1 LENVGHII
9 WRHRKLVTG
18 FFVLVCLTTGLVTL
32 FLPREYEATASI
44 LEPPEGKGGRALEA
58 FLGQS
63 ASPLGLLL
71 QGADGG
77 KARFLGIL
85 KSRTMQDDLIRQY
98 ELVKVYGVENSYAPM
113 RDARLQLERM
123 TEIRASREGVI
134 SIKVWANDAKT
145 AADIANSY
153 VENLDRRNTAMNVS
167 EGGQNRRFL
176 EGRVSEVTKALR
188 DAEDKLRAYQ
198 AASKAVVMEGQA
210 KAAIEAAATLEGQIV
225 AAQVQLKTIETFA
238 TQSNP
243 DVIRLKQSI
252 DEMQRQLKRME
263 YGRNPSNSRGGP
275 GGAASDFSVPLG
287 SIPATGLEVS
297 RLIRE
302 VKMQETIYGLLMQQ
316 LEQEKLTEAND
327 TPSVTILDR
336 AIPAEWHSR
345 PRALLNLAVAS
356 FASIIVGIS
365 IVLIWEDLVVRRA
378 RKRES
383 VA

>member
-18 FFVLVCLTTGLVTL
+18 FFVLVCLTTGIVTL

-71 QGADGG
+71 QGAGGG

-134 SIKVWANDAKT
+134 SIKVWAYDAKT

-243 DVIRLKQSI
+243 DVI
-252 DEMQRQLKRME
+252 
-263 YGRNPSNSRGGP
+263 G
-275 GGAASDFSVPLG
+275 
-287 SIPATGLEVS
+287 
-297 RLIRE
+297 
-302 VKMQETIYGLLMQQ
+302 
-316 LEQEKLTEAND
+316 
-327 TPSVTILDR
+327 
-336 AIPAEWHSR
+336 
-345 PRALLNLAVAS
+345 
-356 FASIIVGIS
+356 
-365 IVLIWEDLVVRRA
+365 
-378 RKRES
+378 
-383 VA
+383 